1 MAVALALRPEFFV
14 LVLLGCGLGPDLVF
28 VALVLAF
35 TTLALT

>member
-14 LVLLGCGLGPDLVF
+14 LVLLGCGLGPGLVF